1 MFQHTHGMTRRLEQR
16 WSLPLTYA
24 HTGFEVGSR
33 TDTHS
38 TRLIWAISKLYRQTA
53 ESNAQTTPLCADTTQ
68 WYNCIKVSRAAL
80 GCLIW
85 RRLKNLSAPSPPTRL
100 PYLSL
105 TASFQL
111 LFPSAVVFFLLWR
124 RKFLNWG
131 DFICYALSRAWDDEE
146 IWMEGCI
153 VNPTPLVV
161 SLSLLRVCILFVLCG
176 VRVATEGT
184 MLQKQREDWKGDDV
198 N

>member
-85 RRLKNLSAPSPPTRL
+85 RRLKNLSAPFFSPTRL
-100 PYLSL
+100 PHFSL

-111 LFPSAVVFFLLWR
+111 LFPSAVVFFFSSGGVNSLTGGISSVTLYRGHEMTRKYEWR
-124 RKFLNWG
+124 
-131 DFICYALSRAWDDEE
+131 
-146 IWMEGCI
+146 
-153 VNPTPLVV
+153 
-161 SLSLLRVCILFVLCG
+161 
-176 VRVATEGT
+176 
-184 MLQKQREDWKGDDV
+184 DV
-198 N
+198 